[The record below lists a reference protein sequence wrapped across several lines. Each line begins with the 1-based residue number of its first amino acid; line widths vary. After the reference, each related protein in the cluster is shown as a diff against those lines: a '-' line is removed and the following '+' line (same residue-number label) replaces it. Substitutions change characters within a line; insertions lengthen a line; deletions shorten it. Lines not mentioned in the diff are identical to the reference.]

1 MRLIKDIYADKEAL
15 GKPTISFEFFPFKT
29 PEGEVRFFDKTL
41 PALMEARPDYASV
54 TYGAGGSTREKT
66 LDIVEKIQGDFGL
79 TTMAHLTCV
88 KHTIDEINSIL
99 DDAKNRGIR
108 NILALR
114 GDPPPGENW
123 SMTDGGFEYASDLV
137 SYIKAQGD
145 FGIAVAGFPEGHI
158 DCKDGKE
165 VDWQYL
171 IKKIKCGADIVITQ
185 MFFDNSDYFQ
195 LVDFLKEVGVNIPL
209 LPGIIPVDNA
219 SQIKKFSAMCGA
231 KLPKKFTTRLE
242 ELGDDSDAVR
252 EFGIEYASL
261 QCQEL
266 LDNGASGLHFYTLN
280 KSKAVCGVLSNLNLA

>member
-123 SMTDGGFEYASDLV
+123 AMTDGGFEYASDLV
-137 SYIKAQGD
+137 SREKLSGKGGQK
-145 FGIAVAGFPEGHI
+145 GFPIGGKPFCLTKSTRPRWISFQYSGEKEWPFIKIRI
-158 DCKDGKE
+158 DMPKR
-165 VDWQYL
+165 
-171 IKKIKCGADIVITQ
+171 
-185 MFFDNSDYFQ
+185 MFVSR
-195 LVDFLKEVGVNIPL
+195 
-209 LPGIIPVDNA
+209 A
-219 SQIKKFSAMCGA
+219 SQVHLFVACVSGA
-231 KLPKKFTTRLE
+231 PRL
-242 ELGDDSDAVR
+242 
-252 EFGIEYASL
+252 
-261 QCQEL
+261 
-266 LDNGASGLHFYTLN
+266 
-280 KSKAVCGVLSNLNLA
+280 